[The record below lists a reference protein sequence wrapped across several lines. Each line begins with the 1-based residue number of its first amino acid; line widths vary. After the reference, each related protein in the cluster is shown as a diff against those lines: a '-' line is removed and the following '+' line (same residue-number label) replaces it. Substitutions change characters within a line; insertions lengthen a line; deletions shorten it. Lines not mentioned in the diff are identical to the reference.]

1 MTEFRIRLRFRESKR
16 TFLTMNTNT
25 HKTQVRIMAF
35 CIALLIGT
43 STVASA
49 GTTFPEEWY
58 LNLSGDHQTTITQ
71 SEYEMDVDIQQPSNH
86 FASVV
91 DQQGQVWDGMPL
103 RYLVHQ
109 VEDTSVPDYSVTIS
123 SSDGRSITLP
133 GSEIEQNNAF
143 ILAHAKNGV
152 PILQTDPSYPLVLAG
167 KDLTEDMMITGV
179 SALTL
184 NLQKN

>member
-1 MTEFRIRLRFRESKR
+1 
-16 TFLTMNTNT
+16 MNTIN
-25 HKTQVRIMAF
+25 HKTQAGIAAF

-43 STVASA
+43 STVVTA
-49 GTTFPEEWY
+49 GTAFPEEWSI
-58 LNLSGDHQTTITQ
+58 NLSGDHQTMITQ
-71 SEYEMDVDIQQPSNH
+71 SEYEMDVDIQKPSNH

-91 DQQGQVWDGMPL
+91 DQQGQVWDGMPI

-123 SSDGRSITLP
+123 SSDGRSLTLP

-152 PILQTDPSYPLVLAG
+152 PILQTDPSYPLVLTG
-167 KDLTEDMMITGV
+167 KDLTADMMITGV
-179 SALTL
+179 STLTL
-184 NLQKN
+184 NLQKSTE